1 MKLTHVLMIIYVV
14 MLFIPLIGGLISY
27 RRDKNEPIFINQSKV
42 KDPRYFAKS
51 FNKIFFDK
59 WATYDGHSDIF
70 ISKNEKVL
78 LADEIEVYSAECDSI
93 VVAQKHDFIP
103 NGNIHFNKEIMAM
116 KSAYIYGDIQIRAIR
131 SLKNMIIGQ
140 GIKIIRWIDAE
151 GHLFIRD
158 NCDAGLSATSAKLL
172 TIGKNV
178 QFKRMFAPVI
188 QIAMSK
194 VTPYNHSDYKYSLVP
209 LNEVKRNIE
218 VVSDN
223 DVNESKIATFSIVSK
238 YDVKVLEKI
247 VLQGHIRSSKGIRLF
262 DGSFVCGNLFAEED
276 IYIGKNVVVLG
287 NVFTYGNIYV
297 ENETVIGQE
306 HHISSIVAGGRIDFG
321 LNIRVY
327 GYVHS
332 EKGGKV
338 FNENLSRDEVK
349 QSILNEVR
357 TYGMNV
363 NERFRH
369 LPHTKS
375 EYNYEHPVGFRN
387 DIYMKEVVIP
397 EGVEFIRRSMFYGCK
412 NLVKVKIPTS
422 VKIIEDFAFYGCES
436 LKLIEME
443 SPYNIVHIGK
453 SAFEGCSS
461 IEKFDFPIFVRTIE
475 SSVFSN
481 CTNLK
486 EFNIAQDSFLEDI
499 GSHAFKGCV
508 SLKSFVCPK
517 STETI
522 GISAFYGC
530 KSLEKIDIPSTL
542 RTLGD
547 YALYDCSSLSKHD
560 FNDEILELIANTKG
574 KPEWFEAYLENRT
587 NYEQA

>member
-1 MKLTHVLMIIYVV
+1 MKLTHVLMMIYVV
-14 MLFIPLIGGLISY
+14 MLFVPLIGGLISY
-27 RRDKNEPIFINQSKV
+27 RRDKNEPIYINQSKV

-51 FNKIFFDK
+51 FSKLFFDK
-59 WATYDGHSDIF
+59 WANYDGKSDIF
-70 ISKNEKVL
+70 FSKNEKVL
-78 LADEIEVYSAECDSI
+78 LADETEVYAAECDSI

-103 NGNIHFNKEIMAM
+103 NGDIHFNKEIMVM
-116 KSAYIYGDIQIRAIR
+116 KSAYIYGDVQIRAIR
-131 SLKNMIIGQ
+131 CLKNMIIGQ
-140 GIKIIRWIDAE
+140 GIKVIRWVDAE

-158 NCDAGLSATSAKLL
+158 NCDAGLSASSAKLL

-209 LNEVKRNIE
+209 MNEVKRNIDT
-218 VVSDN
+218 VGDDN
-223 DVNESKIATFSIVSK
+223 VNDANIAAFSIVSK
-238 YDVKVLEKI
+238 YDVRVLEKI
-247 VLQGHIRSSKGIRLF
+247 VLQGHIRSNKGIRLY

-276 IYIGKNVVVLG
+276 IYIGKDVVILG
-287 NVFTYGNIYV
+287 NVFTYGNIFV
-297 ENETVIGQE
+297 ENESVIGQE
-306 HHISSIVAGGRIDFG
+306 HHVSSIVAGGRIDFG

-332 EKGGKV
+332 EKGGMV
-338 FNENLSRDEVK
+338 FNENLSQDEVK
-349 QSILNEVR
+349 QSIFNEVR
-357 TYGMNV
+357 TYGISV

-369 LPHTKS
+369 LPHIKS

-387 DIYMKEVVIP
+387 DLYMKEVVIP

-412 NLVKVKIPTS
+412 NLVKIKIPKS
-422 VKIIEDFAFYGCES
+422 VKIIEDYAFFGCES
-436 LKLIEME
+436 LKVIEME
-443 SPYNIVHIGK
+443 SPYNIIHIGK

-475 SSVFSN
+475 SSVFAD
-481 CTNLK
+481 CVNLK
-486 EFNIAQDSFLEDI
+486 EFNIAQDSFLENI

-522 GISAFYGC
+522 GISVFYGC
-530 KSLEKIDIPSTL
+530 TNLKEIDIPNSL
-542 RTLGD
+542 RSIGD
-547 YALYDCSSLSKHD
+547 YAFYNCTSLNKNGLNSHS
-560 FNDEILELIANTKG
+560 LELIVDTKG
-574 KPEWFEAYLENRT
+574 KPEWIESHIENRII
-587 NYEQA
+587 YE